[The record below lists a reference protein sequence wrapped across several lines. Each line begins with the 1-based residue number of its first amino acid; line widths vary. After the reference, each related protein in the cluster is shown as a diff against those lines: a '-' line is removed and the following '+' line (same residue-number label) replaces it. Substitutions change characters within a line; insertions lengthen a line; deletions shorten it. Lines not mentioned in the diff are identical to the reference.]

1 MSGRLILAALALAV
15 IAGGGLA
22 LERAGYARGRAE
34 VVAQAQAERSRLE
47 AALVARQAK
56 LTTALA
62 DLAKSEHARAIL
74 AADLEAAAWAA
85 PDADEME
92 DAARLDRLRA
102 RWGAKP

>member
-1 MSGRLILAALALAV
+1 MSGRLVLAGLALAV

-34 VVAQAQAERSRLE
+34 VVAMAEAERSRLE
-47 AALVARQAK
+47 AALAARQAK
-56 LTTALA
+56 LTAALA
-62 DLAKSEHARAIL
+62 DLEKSEHARAIL

-85 PDADEME
+85 PDADKME